1 MPCNFASLL
10 RFARSVL
17 LRCSDCVY
25 AAPIAWALFA
35 IAKQQRDDAWPGSP
49 AVVSSATA
57 LGAIVAVAAAA
68 TFCWRIY
75 RWLRGDAVFAPS
87 VVRLP
92 GAVKPLSMPL
102 LGWTASVPAGSSS
115 SSSAAIGSDVY
126 AAAPDFGYRAMPV
139 PAQAAPV
146 GAPASY

>member
-1 MPCNFASLL
+1 MHPLSAAVPIC
-10 RFARSVL
+10 
-17 LRCSDCVY
+17 CSDCVY

-68 TFCWRIY
+68 TFCWRVY
-75 RWLRGDAVFAPS
+75 RWLRGDAAFAPS
-87 VVRLP
+87 VVHLP
-92 GAVKPLSMPL
+92 GAVKPLSIPL
-102 LGWTASVPAGSSS
+102 LGWTASAPAGASSGG
-115 SSSAAIGSDVY
+115 AVGSDVY
-126 AAAPDFGYRAMPV
+126 AATPDFGYRPTSV